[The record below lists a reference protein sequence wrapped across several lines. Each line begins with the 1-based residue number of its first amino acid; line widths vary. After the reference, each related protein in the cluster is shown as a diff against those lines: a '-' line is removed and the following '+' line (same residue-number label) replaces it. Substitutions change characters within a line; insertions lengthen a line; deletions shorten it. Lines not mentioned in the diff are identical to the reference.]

1 MDSELDSVM
10 EYENCSR
17 ERLDNQS
24 NVRNFI
30 IYTEYESHYTDFPTQ
45 EIVKR
50 QNITAIQS
58 GAPEVP

>member
-10 EYENCSR
+10 EYENSSR

-24 NVRNFI
+24 NVRNFV
-30 IYTEYESHYTDFPTQ
+30 IYTEYESHYADF
-45 EIVKR
+45 
-50 QNITAIQS
+50 ITAIQS